1 MHRAPVVATDAPRPS
16 PRLPAG
22 EARLGRLD
30 LPQQRALQRAHDQ
43 PVAAHL
49 LDRRLH
55 AHAQHGRAHLRGPA
69 GRPRRGSVPAA
80 AGPLPLRTRLRPEPA
95 TGAQEGGI
103 RTQRPGPRRACALH
117 APRARRAGTCARRPP
132 PRAAAPSRGWPPA
145 PQPAGSPAPAR
156 ILCPSSTPGAADP
169 TELHPPQPSPWVSC
183 KVVKSMVKRWTGTL
197 SRRASAAPRALP
209 KHVSHLPFRCRLRPG
224 NRVSAS
230 YTVHTSHESSNVRRL
245 LPLPPSAVLARS
257 C

>member
-1 MHRAPVVATDAPRPS
+1 MHRAPVVATDAPRPRS
-16 PRLPAG
+16 RLPAG

-156 ILCPSSTPGAADP
+156 ILRPSPTPGAADSAR
-169 TELHPPQPSPWVSC
+169 TAPSP
-183 KVVKSMVKRWTGTL
+183 TL
-197 SRRASAAPRALP
+197 SSIFLQSGQKHGQTLDGYALSPGVRCNASTSKARLTPAFQVSSTSGLP
-209 KHVSHLPFRCRLRPG
+209 CICKLH
-224 NRVSAS
+224 
-230 YTVHTSHESSNVRRL
+230 
-245 LPLPPSAVLARS
+245 
-257 C
+257 